1 MKHTENRRR
10 FLKSGAALA
19 LATTIGKAAS
29 AAPKTVNV
37 VTSYPDEFVSRIEAA
52 FEKAHPEYR
61 LRIIWRMPG
70 DAAPFLQQPGHGG
83 ADVYWSPSPRTF
95 SRLAGK
101 GIWRQLPVDRKMLP
115 THIGKA
121 ALSDAEGYY
130 TATEVAGFG
139 FAVSP
144 AALAKHGIALPRD
157 WPDLTDPRLAGLI
170 SLPVPARV
178 GFAPPLID
186 IVLQAWGWEHGWALW
201 SEIAANAVLIDQGS
215 TFVTDEIV
223 AGRSAVGISI
233 DFFVN
238 AAIAN
243 GAQLEFIYP
252 LHTGLNPAHIAVT
265 RDSANP
271 AGAAAFAGFILSPAG
286 QGLLAHPDI
295 RRLPVRP
302 DVYASLP
309 GRPYNPFAA
318 AAAGGLQFDS
328 DAARPRLA
336 TLATVFQQML
346 IEPHAELRELWQRL
360 HRAEASGQ
368 PTTPIRAL
376 LTRPPIDE
384 ATANSPELQRLIGL
398 RLEGGREAPL
408 TSAELAWRDRCT
420 QQRRRAAQLL
430 GALKA

>member
-1 MKHTENRRR
+1 MKSPSPFDRRR
-10 FLKSGAALA
+10 FLQAATALGAALA
-19 LATTIGKAAS
+19 GPAFAT
-29 AAPKTVNV
+29 PQTVTV
-37 VTSYPDEFVSRIEAA
+37 VTSYADEFVSRIEAA

-70 DAAPFLQQPGHGG
+70 DAAAFLQQPGHGG

-95 SRLAGK
+95 ARLAGE
-101 GIWRQLPVDRKMLP
+101 GVWRQLPVDRSTLP

-121 ALSDAEGYY
+121 ALGDAAGYY

-139 FAVSP
+139 FAISP
-144 AALAKHGIALPRD
+144 DALARRGIALPRD
-157 WPDLTDPRLAGLI
+157 WPDLADPRLAGLI

-201 SEIAANAVLIDQGS
+201 SEIAANAVLVDQGS

-243 GAQLEFIYP
+243 GAPLDFIYP
-252 LHTGLNPAHIAVT
+252 AHTGLNPAHIAVT
-265 RDSANP
+265 RDSTNP

-302 DVYASLP
+302 DVYAGLP
-309 GRPYNPFAA
+309 GRQYNPFAA

-336 TLATVFQQML
+336 TLAAVFQQML
-346 IEPHAELRELWQRL
+346 IEPHAELRELWQRV
-360 HRAEASGQ
+360 RQAEAAGQ
-368 PTTPIRAL
+368 PTSPIRAL
-376 LTRPPIDE
+376 LTRPPLDE
-384 ATANSPELQRLIGL
+384 TTANAPELQRLIGL

-420 QQRRRAAQLL
+420 QQRRQAAQLL

>member
-1 MKHTENRRR
+1 MSSRRI
-10 FLKSGAALA
+10 FLKSATALVVATASGKLAWGA
-19 LATTIGKAAS
+19 
-29 AAPKTVNV
+29 PQTVNV
-37 VTSYPDEFVSRIEAA
+37 VTSYPDEFVSRVEAA

-95 SRLAGK
+95 ARLAGA
-101 GIWRQLPVDRKMLP
+101 GIWRQLPVDRNTLP

-121 ALSDAEGYY
+121 ALGDAEAYY

-144 AALAKHGIALPRD
+144 EALAKRGIALPRD

-186 IVLQAWGWEHGWALW
+186 IVLQAWGWERGWALW
-201 SEIAANAVLIDQGS
+201 SEIAANAVLVDRGS

-243 GAQLEFIYP
+243 GAPLAFIYP
-252 LHTGLNPAHIAVT
+252 AHTGLNPAHIAVT
-265 RDSANP
+265 RDSTNP
-271 AGAAAFAGFILSPAG
+271 AGAAAFARFMLSPAG
-286 QGLLAHPDI
+286 QSLLAHPDI

-302 DVYASLP
+302 DVYAGLP
-309 GRPYNPFAA
+309 GRQYNPFAA

-336 TLATVFQQML
+336 TLAAVFQQML
-346 IEPHAELRELWQRL
+346 IEPHAELRKLWQGLRQ
-360 HRAEASGQ
+360 AEAAGQ
-368 PTTPIRAL
+368 PSGPIREL
-376 LTRPPIDE
+376 LTRPPLDE
-384 ATANSPELQRLIGL
+384 AAANTPELQRLIGL

-408 TSAELAWRDRCT
+408 TSAEVAWRDRCM
-420 QQRRRAAQLL
+420 QQRRQAAQLL
-430 GALKA
+430 GALKT